1 LKEND
6 MSDPETRTDVTV
18 VIGAG
23 GIGQAIARRIS
34 SGRQILVANHT
45 QDSADAA
52 AKVLEGAGFETT
64 AMQAD
69 ISSRAAV
76 QAVVAKAQELGPIK
90 ALVQAAGVSPSQAP
104 IEAILNVDLFGT
116 AVLLEEF
123 GEVMAAGGSGVVISS
138 QSGYRMPALTAEQDA
153 LLATAS
159 PEALLELDFVT
170 NVESTLH
177 AYQMSKRCNS
187 LRVRGEAVQW
197 AKRGA
202 RVNSISPGIIV
213 TPLAHDEL
221 HGERAEFYQAMLKD
235 MPAGRAGTP
244 DEVAALA
251 ALIMGPEG
259 GFITGSDF
267 LIDGGATANFYYGPN
282 AGTILTVQ
290 R

>member
-1 LKEND
+1 MATGQK
-6 MSDPETRTDVTV
+6 DVTV
-18 VIGAG
+18 GVGAG

-34 SGRQILVANHT
+34 SGRHILVANHS
-45 QDSADAA
+45 QASADAA
-52 AKVLEGAGFETT
+52 AKVMENAGFDVT
-64 AMQAD
+64 AMEVD
-69 ISSRAAV
+69 ISSRAAI

-104 IEAILNVDLFGT
+104 IEKILHVDLFGT

-123 GEVMAAGGSGVVISS
+123 GKGMAEGGSGVVISS
-138 QSGYRMPALTAEQDA
+138 QSGYRMPALTAAQDA
-153 LLATAS
+153 LLATAA
-159 PEALLELDFVT
+159 PEALLELDFVK

-221 HGERAEFYQAMLKD
+221 YGERAEFYQNMLKK

-267 LIDGGATANFYYGPN
+267 LMDGGVTAAWRFGALAP
-282 AGTILTVQ
+282 TPTQQLTLT
-290 R
+290 

>member
-1 LKEND
+1 
-6 MSDPETRTDVTV
+6 MTDVTV

-34 SGRQILVANHT
+34 SGRKILVANHS
-45 QDSADAA
+45 QASADAA
-52 AKVLEGAGFETT
+52 AKVLADAGFETI

-69 ISSRAAV
+69 ISDRAMV
-76 QAVVAKAQELGPIK
+76 QAVVGKAQALGAIK

-104 IEAILNVDLFGT
+104 VEAILKVDLYGT
-116 AVLLEEF
+116 AMLLEEF
-123 GEVMAAGGSGVVISS
+123 GKVMASGGSGVVISS

-153 LLATAS
+153 ALATTPAEDLLA
-159 PEALLELDFVT
+159 LDFIRHVKD
-170 NVESTLH
+170 TLH

-187 LRVRGEAVQW
+187 LRVRGEAIGW
-197 AKRGA
+197 ARRGA
-202 RVNSISPGIIV
+202 RINAISPGIIV

-221 HGERAEFYQAMLKD
+221 NGERADFYRAMLKK

-251 ALIMGPEG
+251 AHIMGPEG

-267 LIDGGATANFYYGPN
+267 LIDGGATANFFYGPDAKGSGN
-282 AGTILTVQ
+282 DK
-290 R
+290 

>member
-1 LKEND
+1 
-6 MSDPETRTDVTV
+6 MTDVTV

-34 SGRQILVANHT
+34 SGRHILIANHT
-45 QDSADAA
+45 QESADAA
-52 AKVLEGAGFETT
+52 AEIFENAGFETT

-69 ISSRAAV
+69 VSDRALI
-76 QAVVAKAQELGPIK
+76 QAVVSKAQELGPIK

-104 IEAILNVDLFGT
+104 IETILRVDLYGT
-116 AVLLEEF
+116 AMLLEEF
-123 GEVMAAGGSGVVISS
+123 GKIVAHGGSGVVISS

-153 LLATAS
+153 LLATA
-159 PEALLELDFVT
+159 PAEDLLKLDFVR
-170 NVESTLH
+170 NVRDTLH

-187 LRVRGEAVQW
+187 LRVRGEAINW

-202 RVNSISPGIIV
+202 RINAISPGIIV
-213 TPLAHDEL
+213 TPLARHEL
-221 HGERAEFYQAMLKD
+221 NGERADFYQAMLKK

-244 DEVAALA
+244 DEVAAIA

-267 LIDGGATANFYYGPN
+267 LIDGGATANFYFG
-282 AGTILTVQ
+282 ADSG
-290 R
+290 RS

>member
-1 LKEND
+1 
-6 MSDPETRTDVTV
+6 MADVTV
-18 VIGAG
+18 VVGAG

-34 SGRQILVANHT
+34 SGRHILVANHT
-45 QDSADAA
+45 QGSADAA
-52 AKVLEGAGFETT
+52 AEILKNAGFKAT

-69 ISSRAAV
+69 ISDRAMI

-104 IEAILNVDLFGT
+104 IEAILKVDLYGT
-116 AVLLEEF
+116 AALLEEF
-123 GEVMAAGGSGVVISS
+123 GKVMAEDGSGVVISS

-153 LLATAS
+153 LLATA
-159 PEALLELDFVT
+159 PAEDLLELDFVAGVT
-170 NVESTLH
+170 DTLH

-187 LRVRGEAVQW
+187 LRVRGEAVNW

-202 RVNSISPGIIV
+202 RINAISPGIIV

-221 HGERAEFYQAMLKD
+221 NGERADFYQAMLKK

-267 LIDGGATANFYYGPN
+267 LIDGGATANFFYGPK
-282 AGTILTVQ
+282 A
-290 R
+290 

>member
-1 LKEND
+1 MID
-6 MSDPETRTDVTV
+6 ITV

-34 SGRQILVANHT
+34 SGRHIVVANHN
-45 QDSADAA
+45 QDSADVA
-52 AKVLEGAGFETT
+52 AKVLESAGFETT

-69 ISSRAAV
+69 VRDRAMV
-76 QAVVAKAQELGPIK
+76 QAVVKKAQTLGPIK
-90 ALVQAAGVSPSQAP
+90 ALVHAAGVSPSQAP
-104 IEAILNVDLFGT
+104 IESILKVDLFGT
-116 AVLLEEF
+116 AMVLEEF
-123 GEVMAAGGSGVVISS
+123 GKVMAEGGSGVVISS

-153 LLATAS
+153 QLATA
-159 PEALLELDFVT
+159 PADDLLKLDFVRS
-170 NVESTLH
+170 VKDTLH

-187 LRVRGEAVQW
+187 LRVRGEAINW

-202 RVNSISPGIIV
+202 RINAISPGIIV

-221 HGERAEFYQAMLKD
+221 HGERASFYQAMLKK

-251 ALIMGPEG
+251 AHVMGPEG

-267 LIDGGATANFYYGPN
+267 LIDGGATANFFYGPD
-282 AGTILTVQ
+282 AKKQ
-290 R
+290 

>member
-1 LKEND
+1 
-6 MSDPETRTDVTV
+6 MIDVTV
-18 VIGAG
+18 VVGAG

-34 SGRQILVANHT
+34 SGRHVLVANHT
-45 QDSADAA
+45 QESADAA
-52 AKVLEGAGFETT
+52 ARVLENAGFKTT
-64 AMQAD
+64 AMKAD
-69 ISSRAAV
+69 ISDRAMI
-76 QAVVAKAQELGPIK
+76 QAVVSKAQQLGPIK

-104 IEAILNVDLFGT
+104 IDAILRVDLHGT
-116 AVLLEEF
+116 AMLLEEF
-123 GEVMAAGGSGVVISS
+123 GKVMAPGGSGVVISS

-153 LLATAS
+153 LLATA
-159 PEALLELDFVT
+159 PADELLGLDFVK

-187 LRVRGEAVQW
+187 LRVRGEAINW

-202 RVNSISPGIIV
+202 RINAISPGIIA

-221 HGERAEFYQAMLKD
+221 YGERAEFYQTMLKK

-251 ALIMGPEG
+251 ALIVGQDG

-267 LIDGGATANFYYGPN
+267 LIDGGATANFFYGPE
-282 AGTILTVQ
+282 AKGA
-290 R
+290 

>member
-1 LKEND
+1 
-6 MSDPETRTDVTV
+6 MSKSAKDVTV
-18 VIGAG
+18 VVGSG

-45 QDSADAA
+45 QEVSDAA
-52 AKVLEGAGFETT
+52 AKMLANAGFDVT

-69 ISSRAAV
+69 ISNRAAV
-76 QAVVAKAQELGPIK
+76 QAVVAKAQALGPIK

-104 IEAILNVDLFGT
+104 IEAILKVDLYGT
-116 AVLLEEF
+116 AMLLEEF
-123 GEVMAAGGSGVVISS
+123 GKVMAEGGAGVVISS

-153 LLATAS
+153 LLATA
-159 PEALLELDFVT
+159 PAEELLALDFVK

-202 RVNSISPGIIV
+202 RINSISPGIIV

-221 HGERAEFYQAMLKD
+221 YGERAEFYQAMLKK

-251 ALIMGPEG
+251 AHIMGPEG

-267 LIDGGATANFYYGPN
+267 LIDGGATANFYYGPDAAN
-282 AGTILTVQ
+282 PMSD
-290 R
+290 

>member
-1 LKEND
+1 
-6 MSDPETRTDVTV
+6 MTDVTV

-34 SGRQILVANHT
+34 SGRHILVANHT
-45 QDSADAA
+45 QESADAA
-52 AKVLEGAGFETT
+52 AKVLENAGFETT

-69 ISSRAAV
+69 VSDRAMV
-76 QAVVAKAQELGPIK
+76 QAVVRKAQELGPIK

-104 IEAILNVDLFGT
+104 IEAILKVDLYGT
-116 AVLLEEF
+116 AMLLEEF
-123 GEVMAAGGSGVVISS
+123 GKVIAEGGSGVVISS

-153 LLATAS
+153 LLATA
-159 PEALLELDFVT
+159 PAETLLELDFVK

-187 LRVRGEAVQW
+187 LRVRGEAIQW

-202 RVNSISPGIIV
+202 RINSISPGIIV

-221 HGERAEFYQAMLKD
+221 HGERADFYQAMLKK

-251 ALIMGPEG
+251 ALVMGPEG

-267 LIDGGATANFYYGPN
+267 LIDGGATANFYYGPD
-282 AGTILTVQ
+282 AGK
-290 R
+290 